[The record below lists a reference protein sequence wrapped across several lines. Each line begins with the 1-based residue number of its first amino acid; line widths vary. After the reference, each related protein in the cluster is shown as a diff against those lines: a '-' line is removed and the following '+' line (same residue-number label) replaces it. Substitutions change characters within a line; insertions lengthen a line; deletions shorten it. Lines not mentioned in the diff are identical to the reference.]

1 MDTIRSFFKS
11 FYTKLITDRLKKK
24 MQHAYKNQAASIK
37 PVLTNVSVSKGENVA
52 VLKQY
57 T

>member
-1 MDTIRSFFKS
+1 
-11 FYTKLITDRLKKK
+11 